1 MAQIINRNLLEEVLM
16 KNEMS
21 QLLEYFEK
29 SRADIWDPSNSEAL
43 NHVEE
48 IKKFFDSYINKNNTQ
63 FPLGFE
69 GYIDGNIQHKIIE
82 ILSIISRKIKEI
94 PLDERFSTM
103 KMVDQDVLIEVME
116 KTNKLTKISH
126 ILEHESN
133 ETQYL
138 IKKYMSW

>member
-1 MAQIINRNLLEEVLM
+1 MAQIINRNLLKEVLM
-16 KNEMS
+16 KNEMT

-29 SRADIWDPSNSEAL
+29 CRADIWEPSNSEAL

-48 IKKFFDSYINKNNTQ
+48 ITKFFDSYINKNNTQ
-63 FPLGFE
+63 FPLGSE
-69 GYIDGNIQHKIIE
+69 GYIDENIQRKIVE
-82 ILSIISRKIKEI
+82 ILNIISRKIKEV
-94 PLDERFSTM
+94 PLDERFNKM

>member
-21 QLLEYFEK
+21 QLLQYFEK
-29 SRADIWDPSNSEAL
+29 CGADIWEPSNSEAL

-63 FPLGFE
+63 FPLGVQ

-82 ILSIISRKIKEI
+82 ILSIISQKIKEI
-94 PLDERFSTM
+94 PLDERFSKM